1 MNIERSTINQTA
13 VNEEKK
19 HHFLVLPDA
28 GNKGEKILKSRN
40 KFSSRVLPWNV
51 KTCTVY
57 SETKRS
63 SKFQLQ
69 DQIKKDNQHDV
80 VDCAKSL
87 EEQCT
92 ED

>member
-1 MNIERSTINQTA
+1 MNIERSTINQSA

-19 HHFLVLPDA
+19 NHFLVLPDA

-40 KFSSRVLPWNV
+40 KLSSRVLPWNV